1 MLTKINLMFG
11 CIALITIL
19 LLTGPD
25 TLDDQISEQRL
36 YCEMVMTYR
45 DSGGQ
50 YGWPDYKKIAELY
63 CYDKI
68 ENSEPMDTEI

>member
-1 MLTKINLMFG
+1 MLIKINLVFG
-11 CIALITIL
+11 AVALITIF